1 MKKSIKVISTLLLA
15 IMLVASIAGTVLA
28 VDPNTVLNG
37 LNGNGNV
44 QTNDL
49 TKVGN
54 NIVTIIQVVG
64 IVIAVIVLLVIG
76 IKYMM
81 GSASEKAEYS
91 WCSSYFCWYIIS
103 KSYLLI
109 INFSINKII
118 FHKYYISITIKLK
131 VHVNALF
138 FVFRLHFVTICA
150 II

>member
-1 MKKSIKVISTLLLA
+1 MKKSIKVISTLLLT
-15 IMLVASIAGTVLA
+15 IMLVASVAGTVLA

-64 IVIAVIVLLVIG
+64 IVIAVIVLLIIG

-81 GSASEKAEYS
+81 GSASEKAEYKKTMIP
-91 WCSSYFCWYIIS
+91 YIVGAV
-103 KSYLLI
+103 LI
-109 INFSINKII
+109 FAGTSLVRVIYSLSTSVSTK
-118 FHKYYISITIKLK
+118 
-131 VHVNALF
+131 
-138 FVFRLHFVTICA
+138 
-150 II
+150 

>member
-15 IMLVASIAGTVLA
+15 IMLVTSIAGTVLA

-44 QTNDL
+44 PTNDL

-81 GSASEKAEYS
+81 GSASEKAEYKKTMIP
-91 WCSSYFCWYIIS
+91 YIVGAV
-103 KSYLLI
+103 LI
-109 INFSINKII
+109 FAGTSLVRVIYSLSTSVSTK
-118 FHKYYISITIKLK
+118 
-131 VHVNALF
+131 
-138 FVFRLHFVTICA
+138 
-150 II
+150 

>member
-1 MKKSIKVISTLLLA
+1 MKKSIKVISTLLLT

-37 LNGNGNV
+37 LDGNGNV

-49 TKVGN
+49 TNVGN

-81 GSASEKAEYS
+81 GSASEKAEYKKTMIP
-91 WCSSYFCWYIIS
+91 YIVGAV
-103 KSYLLI
+103 LI
-109 INFSINKII
+109 FAGTSLVRVIYSLSTSVSTK
-118 FHKYYISITIKLK
+118 
-131 VHVNALF
+131 
-138 FVFRLHFVTICA
+138 
-150 II
+150 

>member
-1 MKKSIKVISTLLLA
+1 MKKSIKVISTLLLT

-37 LNGNGNV
+37 LNVNGNV

-81 GSASEKAEYS
+81 GSASEKAEYKKTMIP
-91 WCSSYFCWYIIS
+91 YIVGAV
-103 KSYLLI
+103 LI
-109 INFSINKII
+109 FAGTSLVRVIYSLSTSVSTK
-118 FHKYYISITIKLK
+118 
-131 VHVNALF
+131 
-138 FVFRLHFVTICA
+138 
-150 II
+150 

>member
-28 VDPNTVLNG
+28 VDPITVLNG

-81 GSASEKAEYS
+81 GSASEKAEYKKTMIP
-91 WCSSYFCWYIIS
+91 YIVGAV
-103 KSYLLI
+103 LI
-109 INFSINKII
+109 FAGTSLVRVIYSLSTSVSTK
-118 FHKYYISITIKLK
+118 
-131 VHVNALF
+131 
-138 FVFRLHFVTICA
+138 
-150 II
+150 

>member
-15 IMLVASIAGTVLA
+15 IMLVTSIAGTVLA

-81 GSASEKAEYS
+81 GSASEKAEYKKTMIP
-91 WCSSYFCWYIIS
+91 YIVGAV
-103 KSYLLI
+103 LI
-109 INFSINKII
+109 FAGTSLVRVLYSLSTSVSTK
-118 FHKYYISITIKLK
+118 
-131 VHVNALF
+131 
-138 FVFRLHFVTICA
+138 
-150 II
+150 

>member
-15 IMLVASIAGTVLA
+15 IMLVTSIAGTVLA

-49 TKVGN
+49 TKV
-54 NIVTIIQVVG
+54 VTIIQVVG

-81 GSASEKAEYS
+81 GSASEKAEYKKTMIP
-91 WCSSYFCWYIIS
+91 YIVGAV
-103 KSYLLI
+103 LI
-109 INFSINKII
+109 FAGTSLVRVIYSLSTSVSTK
-118 FHKYYISITIKLK
+118 
-131 VHVNALF
+131 
-138 FVFRLHFVTICA
+138 
-150 II
+150 

>member
-44 QTNDL
+44 QINDL

-64 IVIAVIVLLVIG
+64 IIIAVIVLLVIG

-81 GSASEKAEYS
+81 GSASEKAEYKKTMIP
-91 WCSSYFCWYIIS
+91 YIVGAV
-103 KSYLLI
+103 LI
-109 INFSINKII
+109 FAGTSLVRVIYSLSTSVSTK
-118 FHKYYISITIKLK
+118 
-131 VHVNALF
+131 
-138 FVFRLHFVTICA
+138 
-150 II
+150 

>member
-1 MKKSIKVISTLLLA
+1 MKKSIKVISTLLLT

-81 GSASEKAEYS
+81 GSASEKAEYKKTMIP
-91 WCSSYFCWYIIS
+91 YIVGAV
-103 KSYLLI
+103 LI
-109 INFSINKII
+109 FAGTSLVRVIYSLSTSVSTN
-118 FHKYYISITIKLK
+118 
-131 VHVNALF
+131 
-138 FVFRLHFVTICA
+138 
-150 II
+150 

>member
-81 GSASEKAEYS
+81 GSASEKAEYKKTM
-91 WCSSYFCWYIIS
+91 IP
-103 KSYLLI
+103 YLVGAILI
-109 INFSINKII
+109 FGASA
-118 FHKYYISITIKLK
+118 ITK
-131 VHVNALF
+131 VVVGLAQGI
-138 FVFRLHFVTICA
+138 TG
-150 II
+150 

>member
-1 MKKSIKVISTLLLA
+1 MKKYIKVISTLLLT

-81 GSASEKAEYS
+81 GSASEKAEYKKTMIP
-91 WCSSYFCWYIIS
+91 YIVGAV
-103 KSYLLI
+103 LI
-109 INFSINKII
+109 FAGTSLVRVIYSLSTSVSTK
-118 FHKYYISITIKLK
+118 
-131 VHVNALF
+131 
-138 FVFRLHFVTICA
+138 
-150 II
+150 

>member
-1 MKKSIKVISTLLLA
+1 MKKSIKVISTLLLT

-81 GSASEKAEYS
+81 GSASEKAEYKKTMIPYIVGAVLIFAGTS
-91 WCSSYFCWYIIS
+91 LVKVIYSLASSVAPT
-103 KSYLLI
+103 K
-109 INFSINKII
+109 
-118 FHKYYISITIKLK
+118 
-131 VHVNALF
+131 
-138 FVFRLHFVTICA
+138 
-150 II
+150 

>member
-1 MKKSIKVISTLLLA
+1 MKKSIKVISTLLLT

-81 GSASEKAEYS
+81 GSASEKAEYKKTMILYIVGAVLIFAGTS
-91 WCSSYFCWYIIS
+91 LVKVIYSLASSVAPT
-103 KSYLLI
+103 K
-109 INFSINKII
+109 
-118 FHKYYISITIKLK
+118 
-131 VHVNALF
+131 
-138 FVFRLHFVTICA
+138 
-150 II
+150 

>member
-15 IMLVASIAGTVLA
+15 IMLVTSIAGTVLA

-37 LNGNGNV
+37 LNGNGDV

-49 TKVGN
+49 TKLGN

-81 GSASEKAEYS
+81 GSASEKAEYKKTMIP
-91 WCSSYFCWYIIS
+91 YIVGAV
-103 KSYLLI
+103 LI
-109 INFSINKII
+109 FAGTSLVRVIYSLSTSVSTK
-118 FHKYYISITIKLK
+118 
-131 VHVNALF
+131 
-138 FVFRLHFVTICA
+138 
-150 II
+150 

>member
-64 IVIAVIVLLVIG
+64 IVIAVIVLFVFG

-81 GSASEKAEYS
+81 GSASEKAEYKKTMIP
-91 WCSSYFCWYIIS
+91 YIVGAV
-103 KSYLLI
+103 LI
-109 INFSINKII
+109 FAGTSLVRVIYSLSTSVSTK
-118 FHKYYISITIKLK
+118 
-131 VHVNALF
+131 
-138 FVFRLHFVTICA
+138 
-150 II
+150 

>member
-1 MKKSIKVISTLLLA
+1 MKKSIKVISTLLLT

-54 NIVTIIQVVG
+54 NIVAIIQVVG

-76 IKYMM
+76 IKYMI
-81 GSASEKAEYS
+81 GSASEKAEYKKTMIP
-91 WCSSYFCWYIIS
+91 YIVGAV
-103 KSYLLI
+103 LI
-109 INFSINKII
+109 FAGTSLVRVIYSLSTSVSTK
-118 FHKYYISITIKLK
+118 
-131 VHVNALF
+131 
-138 FVFRLHFVTICA
+138 
-150 II
+150 

>member
-15 IMLVASIAGTVLA
+15 IMLVTSIAGTVLA

-49 TKVGN
+49 TQVGN

-81 GSASEKAEYS
+81 GSASEKAEYKKTMIP
-91 WCSSYFCWYIIS
+91 YIVGAV
-103 KSYLLI
+103 LI
-109 INFSINKII
+109 FAGTSLVRVIYSLSTSVSTK
-118 FHKYYISITIKLK
+118 
-131 VHVNALF
+131 
-138 FVFRLHFVTICA
+138 
-150 II
+150 